1 MTQQWEERRREE
13 RSSIDDEITIFV
25 RLPKMLEIQGK
36 LIDTSGNGFRVLH
49 MYPALSAGQKV
60 SYEVNDKQGAA
71 LVVWN
76 RIYEEHVETGFFVFN
91 QPERVK

>member
-1 MTQQWEERRREE
+1 MTQAWEERRREQRQTLE
-13 RSSIDDEITIFV
+13 GEVTIFV
-25 RLPKMLEIQGK
+25 RLPKIMEIQGK
-36 LIDTSGNGFRVLH
+36 LIDLSGNGFRVLH

-60 SYEVNDKQGAA
+60 NYEMFDRQGSA

-91 QPERVK
+91 QPERLK

>member
-1 MTQQWEERRREE
+1 MTQSWEERRREE
-13 RSSIDDEITIFV
+13 RQIADGDITIFV
-25 RLPKMLEIQGK
+25 RLPKMMEIQGK

-60 SYEVNDKQGAA
+60 SYEANGKQGSA

-91 QPERVK
+91 QLERIK